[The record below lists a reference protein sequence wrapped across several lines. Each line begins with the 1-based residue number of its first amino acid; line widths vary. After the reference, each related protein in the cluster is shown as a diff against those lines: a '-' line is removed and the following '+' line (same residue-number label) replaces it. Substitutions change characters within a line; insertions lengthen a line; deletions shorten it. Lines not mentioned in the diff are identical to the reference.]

1 MAHLQV
7 NTHQNFSAEKKTYN
21 KLEEKWSLLQDK
33 CIAFD
38 CWNWNTSCQN
48 SRPSIQLWTPK
59 RMTL

>member
-7 NTHQNFSAEKKTYN
+7 NTHQNFSAEKTYN

-38 CWNWNTSCQN
+38 C
-48 SRPSIQLWTPK
+48 
-59 RMTL
+59 